1 MDLGIRNRVALVT
14 GSHRGTGQVIAQ
26 RLATEGVRVL
36 SHGPTADS
44 EPAAG
49 CLGHLWGDLTTD
61 EGAAQVVTQARAL
74 CGGVDILINNLGAAE
89 AGQWGELTTAD
100 WLASYQLN
108 VLSASRMIDAW
119 LPGMKQQG
127 WGRILQLGTLGTDR
141 PGGSMPHY
149 YAAKGALL
157 TLTLG
162 LAQSLP
168 ASGITVNILSPGLIL
183 TPEVEASFRRRA
195 QRQGWDGDWSQI
207 EARSVQERHPN
218 LIGRIAR
225 RDEVA
230 DLALF
235 LVSERASF
243 ITGQNIRIDGGAL
256 LCSASTTQGQA

>member
-1 MDLGIRNRVALVT
+1 
-14 GSHRGTGQVIAQ
+14 
-26 RLATEGVRVL
+26 
-36 SHGPTADS
+36 
-44 EPAAG
+44 
-49 CLGHLWGDLTTD
+49 
-61 EGAAQVVTQARAL
+61 
-74 CGGVDILINNLGAAE
+74 GAAE

-256 LCSASTTQGQA
+256 LCSASTTQGQV

>member
-1 MDLGIRNRVALVT
+1 MDLGIRNKVALVT
-14 GSHRGTGQVIAQ
+14 GSHRGTGRVIAE
-26 RLATEGVRVL
+26 RLAAEGVAVL
-36 SHGPTADS
+36 SHGP
-44 EPAAG
+44 EPGIEAPAG
-49 CLGHLWGDLTTD
+49 CLGYLWGDLTSD
-61 EGAAQVVTQARAL
+61 AGAAQVVKQAAAL
-74 CGGVDILINNLGAAE
+74 CGQVDILINNLGTAE
-89 AGQWGELTTAD
+89 AGQWGELATTD

-108 VLSASRMIDAW
+108 VLSAARMVDAW
-119 LPGMKQQG
+119 LPGMKQRG
-127 WGRILQLGTLGTDR
+127 WGRILQLGTVGTDR

-157 TLTLG
+157 TLTMS
-162 LAQSLP
+162 LAQSVP
-168 ASGITVNILSPGLIL
+168 GSGITVNILSPGLIL

-195 QRQGWDGDWSQI
+195 VRQGWGDSWPEI
-207 EARSVQERHPN
+207 EAHVVQERFPN

-256 LCSASTTQGQA
+256 LCSASAAQERG